1 MFSLH
6 SMLYQIAS
14 IDIQSTWRVYR
25 SRKLYNN
32 ALSLDAYNGGVAKP
46 VVKRNP
52 FEEAAFK
59 IQDMWR
65 RHCFRKIYRY
75 FKDLVLNKLKG
86 TPSELLRNII
96 PGETCL
102 LDKAAGAH
110 VRFRLGGMIFPP
122 MIFFKIYIHRPLCDV
137 NAFAPRDYTKEVTK
151 VNPLQLH
158 NKPDSA
164 LKGTLHPVH
173 SSIRVGARY
182 FNTKITTTNASG
194 EGWYR
199 RGDFNNWRPI
209 STLALNE
216 AFTQS
221 GAMNRDDIPFG
232 VTRPEDKTAKP
243 FHFSR
248 LVRTIDIVRERKKR
262 RREWMVK
269 SYLLSAAAK
278 DRVSLHRNPALADI
292 DATREALESRM
303 NEADH
308 GPVKLTYPRVIEARS
323 MDGDAIYDQVMQE
336 YEAKQRGTKSD
347 FIDEELL
354 RWSMQLDFEMY
365 NKEWA
370 TLGVSLPTDL

>member
-1 MFSLH
+1 MF
-6 SMLYQIAS
+6 YQIAS
-14 IDIQSTWRVYR
+14 IDIQSTWRACR
-25 SRKLYNN
+25 SRQLYNN
-32 ALSLDAYNGGVAKP
+32 ALSLDAKNSSVVVKP

-52 FEEAAFK
+52 YEEAAFK
-59 IQDMWR
+59 IQDLWR
-65 RHCFRKIYRY
+65 RYCFRKIFRY

-102 LDKAAGAH
+102 LDKATGAH

-122 MIFFKIYIHRPLCDV
+122 MIFFKIYTHRPLCDV
-137 NAFAPRDYTKEVTK
+137 NAFAPRDYTKEMSK
-151 VNPLQLH
+151 VNPLQVH
-158 NKPDSA
+158 NKLDSA
-164 LKGTLHPVH
+164 MKAGALHPVY
-173 SSIRVGARY
+173 SSIRVGAKY
-182 FNTKITTTNASG
+182 FNTTITTTNLSG

-221 GAMNRDDIPFG
+221 GAMRRDDIPFG

-248 LVRTIDIVRERKKR
+248 LVRTVDIVRERKRR

-269 SYLLSAAAK
+269 SYLLSVAAK
-278 DRVSLHRNPALADI
+278 DRASLRRNPALADI
-292 DATREALESRM
+292 AATREALETRI
-303 NEADH
+303 NEADE
-308 GPVKLTYPRVIEARS
+308 GPARVSYPRVIEARS

-336 YEAKQRGTKSD
+336 YEAKQRGTKAD

-354 RWSMQLDFEMY
+354 RWSMQLDFEAY
-365 NKEWA
+365 NKGWA
-370 TLGVSLPTDL
+370 TLGVSLPTDM